1 MAKGKYYVVWK
12 GRNPGVFD
20 NWDEAKLQI
29 DGFEGAK
36 FKSYPNEPEAREAF
50 AQGSGALY
58 KKKGESATQ
67 TASPIVRSIA
77 VDAACSGNPGVMEYR
92 GVSIWNNQEIFHFKC
107 EMGTNNIG
115 EFLAIVHAL
124 ALLQKMNLPDL
135 PIYTDSQTA
144 ISWVKNKKCKTKL
157 EQNHRTLPLFDLIHR
172 AEAWLQSHTWQNSI
186 IKWPT
191 EKWGEIPADFGRK

>member
-12 GRNPGVFD
+12 GRNPGIFD
-20 NWDEAKLQI
+20 NWAEAKMQI

-36 FKSYPNEPEAREAF
+36 FKSYPSEMEAREAF
-50 AQGSGALY
+50 LQESISHRTQKVGS
-58 KKKGESATQ
+58 TQ
-67 TASPIVRSIA
+67 TPNPIQRSIA
-77 VDAACSGNPGVMEYR
+77 VDAACSGNPGMMEYR
-92 GVSIWNNQEIFHFKC
+92 GVSIWNKQEIFHFKC
-107 EMGTNNIG
+107 DLGTNNIG

-124 ALLQKMNLPDL
+124 ALLQKKELHDM

-157 EQNHRTLPLFDLIHR
+157 EQNYKTVPLFDLILR
-172 AEAWLQSHTWQNSI
+172 AEKWLQNNSWRNPL

-191 EKWGEIPADFGRK
+191 EQWGEIPADFGRK